1 MTPSELFDQLASRIA
16 ARPELRQDVGAVYQ
30 FDISGP
36 EGGSWTVN
44 CRDEPMGVSD
54 GAADDADCVISI
66 QQADLAGILDG
77 TVDPQMAFMM
87 GRVKVAGNFM
97 LATRLRALL

>member
-1 MTPSELFDQLASRIA
+1 MSPDTLFQNLSRRIEE
-16 ARPELRQDVGAVYQ
+16 RPELRKEVGAVYQ
-30 FDISGP
+30 FDVSGP

-44 CRDEPMGVSD
+44 LRDEPIGVET
-54 GAADDADCVISI
+54 GATDDADCVITVGPE
-66 QQADLAGILDG
+66 DLAGILNG

>member
-1 MTPSELFDQLASRIA
+1 MPPEQLFADLRRRIDDRPQLVD
-16 ARPELRQDVGAVYQ
+16 EVGAIYQ
-30 FDISGP
+30 FDVTGP
-36 EGGSWTVN
+36 EGGSWTVDLRN
-44 CRDEPMGVSD
+44 EPGGVRP
-54 GAADDADCVISI
+54 GPTEDADCVITVS
-66 QQADLAGILDG
+66 QKDLEGILGG